1 MGENERVYPIHGGY
15 YPPGT
20 APELHLAAY
29 KYAAKKGLN
38 LKSPEYYLPDTKEI
52 TKDNYIPARRVSH
65 KTKDGVETLDTGY
78 DKETMGKL
86 LDAYKV
92 AHEKFG
98 VPMMNPKQLTAMALE
113 EGRSNFGFNDFDE
126 NNKHA
131 VNLHKALINQGFD
144 PYAAG
149 FPAAILDKQQ
159 TATRLNKPYFEVWNG
174 KGVAARNYNQRVNK
188 ALDVVD
194 HPKNQELKQFI
205 QDKLGYVPPAKPAPQ
220 AKPISQVSPD
230 LDIEPDIQLAQASPM
245 DTVVQNKRG
254 GMIDKPLQGNRKT
267 I

>member
-1 MGENERVYPIHGGY
+1 MDENQRVYPIHGGY

-20 APELHLAAY
+20 APELHSAAY

-38 LKSPEYYLPDTKEI
+38 LKSPEYYLPEIKEI

-65 KTKDGVETLDTGY
+65 QTKDGVETLDTGY
-78 DKETMGKL
+78 DKETMGRL

-92 AHEKFG
+92 AHKQFG
-98 VPMMNPKQLTAMALE
+98 VPMMHPNQITAMALE
-113 EGRSNFGFNDFDE
+113 EGRSNFGFNDFNE

-131 VNLHKALINQGFD
+131 VNVYKALVKQGFD

-149 FPAAILDKQQ
+149 FPAAILDKHQV
-159 TATRLNKPYFEVWNG
+159 AARLDKPVFEVWNG
-174 KGVAARNYNQRVNK
+174 TGTAAKNYNQRVNK

-205 QDKLGYVPPAKPAPQ
+205 QDKLGYVQPAPQ
-220 AKPISQVSPD
+220 KTALQVNPV
-230 LDIEPDIQLAQASPM
+230 PQVNPQPNIQPTQPPPVDAVAQNITDMPS
-245 DTVVQNKRG
+245 DFKVG
-254 GMIDKPLQGNRKT
+254 GRVRLI
-267 I
+267 